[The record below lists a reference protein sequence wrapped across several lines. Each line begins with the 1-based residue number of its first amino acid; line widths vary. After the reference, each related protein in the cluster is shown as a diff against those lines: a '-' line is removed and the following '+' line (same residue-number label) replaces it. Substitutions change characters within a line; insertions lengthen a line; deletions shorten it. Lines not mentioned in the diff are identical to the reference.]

1 MKLAEWGGGG
11 CGGSGYNGVCGPI
24 LSWEGK
30 HKPEWSDY
38 QNPRPA
44 VLMETVGC
52 GGRDGVGVSAR
63 DCGGVNAGKN
73 GSAGT
78 GNLLFEG
85 DNLVVMGRLLAD
97 GYAGK
102 VQLAYLDP
110 PFGSGANYV
119 RKIRLRGGTGPGL
132 IGLAED
138 SLTNQLQYTDQWPE
152 NRYLQFMYERLWM
165 VKELLAD
172 NGSLYLHLDS
182 NEVHAIKLI
191 CDEVFGPECF
201 QRQIIWRIGW
211 ISGYKSAAR
220 NWIRNHDTIL
230 FYCKDP
236 GKMIFN
242 KAYLPYQ
249 EGYSRRGS
257 GGGGSGSS
265 SKKGCPAGKGYPL
278 EDTWNCSAIDR
289 MDSIQIKSF
298 SKEKTSYPTQKNES
312 LLERIILASSNP
324 GDLVMDVF
332 AGAGTTAAVAQKTG
346 RRWIACDDNHI
357 AVQTINR
364 RLQAIIGGSDSGGD
378 GGVVDAAFSVWK
390 MGSDDGGEGESAGG
404 GERGDDKRGDDKRG
418 EGESGSACCSG
429 GGGSTVS
436 VSCQRDGADVIVEI
450 TGYSNPEL
458 AKMIKEAGLHPEPD
472 WRSLI
477 DWVSVDRDYNGRTFN
492 VYLSDVPK
500 DTKQCVSGRYLIP
513 DVPSGAVIAVKIID
527 ILGHETLWTQ

>member
-1 MKLAEWGGGG
+1 MLLTWD
-11 CGGSGYNGVCGPI
+11 
-24 LSWEGK
+24 GK
-30 HKPEWSDY
+30 RKPDWSDY
-38 QNPRPA
+38 DNPRPA
-44 VLMETVGC
+44 VLRETF
-52 GGRDGVGVSAR
+52 GGGGEG
-63 DCGGVNAGKN
+63 DCDLRGG
-73 GSAGT
+73 
-78 GNLLFEG
+78 LLFEG
-85 DNLVVMGRLLAD
+85 DNLAVMARLLAD

-119 RKIRLRGGTGPGL
+119 RKIRLRGDQVGRAERD
-132 IGLAED
+132 LAKFENG
-138 SLTNQLQYTDQWPE
+138 SMNQLQYTDQWSE
-152 NRYLQFMYERLWM
+152 SSYLQFMYERLWM

-191 CDEVFGPECF
+191 CDEIFGRECF

-242 KAYLPYQ
+242 KTYLPYQ
-249 EGYSRRGS
+249 EGYLRR
-257 GGGGSGSS
+257 GSGSS
-265 SKKGCPAGKGYPL
+265 SGKKDRPAAGKGYPL
-278 EDTWNCSAIDR
+278 EDTWNCSAADR

-332 AGAGTTAAVAQKTG
+332 AGSGTTAAVAQKTG
-346 RRWIACDDNHI
+346 RRWIACDANHI

-364 RLQAIIGGSDSGGD
+364 RLQAIIGASGDEIAGANPSFSIWEMGGAGGD
-378 GGVVDAAFSVWK
+378 EGGGV
-390 MGSDDGGEGESAGG
+390 GG
-404 GERGDDKRGDDKRG
+404 GV
-418 EGESGSACCSG
+418 G
-429 GGGSTVS
+429 GGGSIVS
-436 VSCQRDGADVIVEI
+436 VDCRRDGADVII
-450 TGYSNPEL
+450 AIMGYSNLEL
-458 AKMIKEAGLHPEPD
+458 PKLTKTD

-477 DWVSVDRDYNGRTFN
+477 EWVSLDRNYDGRTFN
-492 VYLSDVPK
+492 VYLSDIPK
-500 DTKQCVSGRYLIP
+500 DIKQYVSGRYTIP
-513 DVPSGAVIAVKIID
+513 NVPGGAVIALKVID
-527 ILGHETLWTQ
+527 ILGHETLWVK